1 MLFAILGTWL
11 VAHAYVVWRV
21 GSLPGVAGRVPGWVL
36 GLAAAFLALSYL
48 IARIVERFWPGG
60 FAAALEWVGAAWMG
74 LFLLA
79 FTCLLAVDLATGFG
93 RFAPGIA
100 PSLRAG
106 ALGVALLLAL
116 VAVVQAARAPR
127 VVRHEVRL
135 AGLPAAAD
143 GTTLV
148 FLSDLHVG
156 NLLGARWL
164 AARVAEVAALAPD
177 LVAVGGD
184 VLEGHGPRHEEL
196 VPILGKLSA
205 PLGVW
210 AVTGNHEVYRGL
222 DESVARL
229 EAAGMELL
237 RDRWVEVAPGLVLAG
252 VDDLTVRRGSDP
264 DGDAVTRALAGRPAG
279 GATVLLSHSPLHLER
294 AALEGAGLV
303 LSGHT
308 HAGQIWPFG
317 ALVRLS
323 YPTLAGRYEI
333 GGATVLV
340 SRGTGT
346 WGPRMRLWRRSE
358 ILHVTLRTASDPVG

>member
-1 MLFAILGTWL
+1 MALLFLSLWFGS
-11 VAHAYVVWRV
+11 HAYLVWRIAA
-21 GSLPGVAGRVPGWVL
+21 LPWVAGRVPRWALVV
-36 GLAAAFLALSYL
+36 AAVFLALSYL
-48 IARIVERFWPGG
+48 IARIVERFRPGA
-60 FAAALEWVGAAWMG
+60 FAAGLEWIGATWMG

-79 FTCLLAVDLATGFG
+79 LTCLLAVDLATGFG
-93 RFAPGIA
+93 RFAPESA
-100 PSLRAG
+100 PALRAG
-106 ALGVALLLAL
+106 ALGVALLLAVL
-116 VAVVQAARAPR
+116 ATLQARRPPR
-127 VVRHEVRL
+127 VVEHEVRL

-143 GTTLV
+143 GTVIV

-164 AARVAEVAALAPD
+164 AARVEQVAALAPD
-177 LVAVGGD
+177 LIAVGGD

-196 VPILGKLSA
+196 IPVLSRLAA

-237 RDRWVEVAPGLVLAG
+237 RDRWVEVRPGLVLAG
-252 VDDLTVRRGSDP
+252 VDDLTVRRGTHP
-264 DGDAVTRALAGRPAG
+264 DGEAVARSLAGRPPG
-279 GATVLLSHSPLHLER
+279 GVVLLSHSPLHLER
-294 AALEGAGLV
+294 AAREGAGLV

-333 GGATVLV
+333 AGATVLV

-346 WGPRMRLWRRSE
+346 WGPRMRLWHRSE
-358 ILHVTLRTASDPVG
+358 ILRVTLRSAPDPVG